1 MKYRLS
7 FCEIEQ
13 LSVNIFETTPKEG
26 IVLDRKCVDEVW
38 NHWDKIRDKPFGLL
52 VNYKNSYTH
61 SVEGSRYVGK
71 HPLQRK
77 TAILCTKPELKK
89 EIQKAIKI
97 KKMDGNYIYHQVFSD
112 RDEAIKWLS
121 DI

>member
-13 LSVNIFETTPKEG
+13 LSDNVFETIPKEG
-26 IVLDRKCVDEVW
+26 IVLDKKCVDEVW
-38 NHWDKIRDKPFGLL
+38 NHWDKIRENPFGLL
-52 VNYKNSYTH
+52 VNYKNTYTH
-61 SVEGSRYVGK
+61 SYEGARYVGK

-77 TAILCTKPELKK
+77 TAILCTNHELKE
-89 EIQKAIKI
+89 EIQKVIKI
-97 KKMDGNYIYHQVFSD
+97 KKMEGSYIYHQVFSD
-112 RDEAIKWLS
+112 RNEALKWLS